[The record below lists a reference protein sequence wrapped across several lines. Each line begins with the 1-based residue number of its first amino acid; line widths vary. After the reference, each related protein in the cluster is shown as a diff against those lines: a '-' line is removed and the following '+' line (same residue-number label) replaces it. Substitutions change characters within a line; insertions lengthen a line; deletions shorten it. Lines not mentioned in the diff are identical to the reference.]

1 MEQKF
6 LNLYTNVFKTELTLY
21 FLLGNAIFYMGIA
34 FALKQ
39 FSRTFMMGLLVPGI
53 CANALCVYARTLKY
67 NQYEMQIAPLYAKEM
82 ARYKRFFH
90 DEGYEDDD

>member
-1 MEQKF
+1 MIEKKF

-34 FALKQ
+34 FTLKQ

-53 CANALCVYARTLKY
+53 MANLCCVYARSLKFRE
-67 NQYEMQIAPLYAKEM
+67 YEMQIMPLYKKEM
-82 ARYKRFFH
+82 RHYKRFF
-90 DEGYEDDD
+90 